1 MKTARSLTPGFT
13 LMELMIVVSIVGSL
27 AALAIPNLL
36 KARARSEMNVC
47 INNLRQIDA
56 AKQQWAT
63 ETQRAG
69 NAVPLQ
75 SDLDPYLGRLGNAN
89 NIVCPAGGRGTT
101 FSTSYSLNAVTNRP
115 SCNFVPAGQDAHV
128 LPN

>member
-1 MKTARSLTPGFT
+1 MKTSKSLNPGFT
-13 LMELMIVVSIVGSL
+13 LVELMIVVSVVGSL
-27 AALAIPNLL
+27 AALAIPNLF

-63 ETQRAG
+63 ETQQPGSA
-69 NAVPLQ
+69 APQQ

-89 NIVCPAGGRGTT
+89 NIVCPAGGVGAT
-101 FSTSYSLNAVTNRP
+101 FTASYTLNSITNQP
-115 SCNFVPAGQDAHV
+115 TCNFVPSGQNAHA